1 MLHQY
6 VDSARDLY
14 DHILIGFQLN
24 LNILAIITLVAADSV
39 LIPAQP
45 QFFPAKEPEMLF
57 PAYSQVRRKMNLPS
71 KICPAEYNSLS
82 STIQMTNS
90 NFTQDT

>member
-14 DHILIGFQLN
+14 DHILIGFQLS

-57 PAYSQVRRKMNLPS
+57 PAYSQVRKKMNPAL
-71 KICPAEYNSLS
+71 KIEGVLV
-82 STIQMTNS
+82 TMMDKLF
-90 NFTQDT
+90 NFIKDSW